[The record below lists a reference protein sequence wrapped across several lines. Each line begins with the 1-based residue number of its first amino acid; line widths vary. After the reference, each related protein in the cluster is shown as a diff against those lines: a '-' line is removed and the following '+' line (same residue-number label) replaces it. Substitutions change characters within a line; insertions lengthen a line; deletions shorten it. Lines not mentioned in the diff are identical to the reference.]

1 MKLNPFKKDE
11 SISDVAYKK
20 GEKDTEDRLRKE
32 FEQIKQDIINN
43 YEEKLNE
50 KDIEIMLLE
59 TQTKAWKAEH
69 EKVLDVKKEIKITA
83 SENKQER
90 YRIEKFKEEISKE
103 ILFIMA
109 DNTEKYQGLLNL
121 IGVKQIEEKK

>member
-11 SISDVAYKK
+11 SISDVAYRK

-32 FEQIKQDIINN
+32 FEQVKQDIINS

-50 KDIEIMLLE
+50 KNIEIMLLD
-59 TQTKAWKAEH
+59 TQLKTWKEEH
-69 EKVLDVKKEIKITA
+69 EKMLNIKKEIKVDKSNI
-83 SENKQER
+83 KQEQ
-90 YRIEKFKEEISKE
+90 YRIDKFKDEIQKE

-121 IGVKQIEEKK
+121 IGVKQIGENK

>member
-1 MKLNPFKKDE
+1 MRNPFKKDE
-11 SISDVAYKK
+11 NISDIAYKK
-20 GEKDTEDRLRKE
+20 GTKDTEDRLKIE
-32 FEQIKQDIINN
+32 FEQIKQDIINE

-50 KDIEIMLLE
+50 KNIEIMLLD
-59 TQTKAWKAEH
+59 TQNKAWKIEH
-69 EKVLDVKKEIKITA
+69 EKTLDIKKEVKITA

-90 YRIEKFKEEISKE
+90 YRIDKFKEEISKE

-121 IGVKQIEEKK
+121 IGVKKLEG